1 MTPPSADNTEP
12 ASEPVSK
19 NGAVAANESVDT
31 EMVDAPAEP
40 ARPPSPSSEP
50 ATDAKESTTASIAE
64 PAEPTQPPKSPK
76 AAEVAKTAEV
86 TSTAESS
93 SKAIDTPET
102 AHGTEK
108 KELASD
114 AENKKEEAAA
124 VEASAGAGVEDSK
137 KPEDTKIAISSGAL
151 PNDLPL
157 TTPTVPMSQMALD
170 TSQETTAEPSTVDTS
185 MTDAPSQSSKV
196 AREREEDEEEPA
208 AKRARIS
215 GEGAPTTSEQQPKQ
229 APSAPSDA
237 MVLDPPAA
245 APVTQSKPTANGSP
259 VSLSVDGR
267 PRKLNDPVLANNPIT
282 SYQNREIRK
291 VLGLVKKTKT
301 GQHFRQPVQVLWPM
315 VWEQYRQLIARPVD
329 ISFIEQNL
337 RDGKYDTLGHF
348 KKDVDL
354 LQANATTFNGATHDV
369 TTWAKSTVSQIDER
383 LAAIPAEEPSRP
395 SKQEPKHMPSRH
407 AEPRQAPPPKKESR
421 PVTSLPTEKS
431 KDSQIYALLPSGLPN
446 IRRDS
451 TKNDG
456 DRPKRPIHPPKNK
469 DIGFQPK
476 TSKNKRKPELR
487 FCEEVLKDVT
497 SNKNWLN
504 NQWFLEP
511 VDPVALNI
519 PTYHSVVKQPMD
531 LGTMKQKLQGGE
543 YESAKDFKADFGLI
557 VKNCIKFNGED
568 HAVTVAAKELEKSF
582 EKKWSEKSSWMAKH
596 AQPAPAPASAASP
609 RRGVK
614 DEDSEDEEASEAEAE
629 EAAGSD
635 VKELQRAIEALS
647 NKHKQEREQLDK
659 KLNSNNPDKHDIEMH
674 QNIISYLQTQMVD
687 KRQALNKAL
696 ENKKT
701 TQPKTSKKKASSGG
715 AVVGSSA
722 PKKSSGSHAP
732 PKKSSG
738 GGSASKKPAK
748 KKLNEEEKEIVS
760 EAIARLES
768 QALDKAI
775 AIIKKDTGLK
785 ETEDDELE
793 LDMDQLSDDALVK
806 LFDLVVKAFPFYKDQ
821 LKKYDPAPAPAHNSN
836 AAKAAKP
843 KKNKPMGKAEQ
854 ERKLEQLRELK
865 NSYKR
870 PGSGSQEPLPSVEHN
885 DGNMSGH
892 HQDDSDEASSSEEE

>member
-1 MTPPSADNTEP
+1 MNITEPPVAQDASSQTQLKSTEASNKDAFASNQTVSAMTPPNADNVGSAAES
-12 ASEPVSK
+12 AIG
-19 NGAVAANESVDT
+19 NGSVALNEVADT
-31 EMVDAPAEP
+31 EMVDAPTES
-40 ARPPSPSSEP
+40 ARPPSPPAEP
-50 ATDAKESTTASIAE
+50 VADAKEDTTVNSAE
-64 PAEPTQPPKSPK
+64 PAQAEKLIETPK
-76 AAEVAKTAEV
+76 ATEAP
-86 TSTAESS
+86 STAEAS
-93 SKAIDTPET
+93 SKEAGSPDTAQT
-102 AHGTEK
+102 KVEK
-108 KELASD
+108 KPAS
-114 AENKKEEAAA
+114 EGESKKEDSAAA
-124 VEASAGAGVEDSK
+124 DTSSAVK
-137 KPEDTKIAISSGAL
+137 VEDTKKAEDTKPVTSSSTL
-151 PNDLPL
+151 HTDLA
-157 TTPTVPMSQMALD
+157 TPTVPMSEMALD

-185 MTDAPSQSSKV
+185 MTDAPSQPSKV

-208 AKRARIS
+208 AKRARIFD
-215 GEGAPTTSEQQPKQ
+215 EGVSPTSEQPKQ
-229 APSAPSDA
+229 APSASSNA

-245 APVTQSKPTANGSP
+245 AQVTQSKPTSNGSP
-259 VSLSVDGR
+259 VSLSVEGR
-267 PRKLNDPVLANNPIT
+267 PRKLNDPALANNPIT

-291 VLGLVKKTKT
+291 VLGLVKKTKS

-315 VWEQYRQLIARPVD
+315 VWEQYRQLISRPVD

-337 RDGKYDTLGHF
+337 REGKYATMGHF
-348 KKDVDL
+348 RRDVDL

-421 PVTSLPTEKS
+421 PATSLPTEKS

-487 FCEEVLKDVT
+487 FCEEVLKDVM
-497 SNKNWLN
+497 SNKNWAN

-543 YESAKDFKADFGLI
+543 YESARDFKADFSLI

-568 HAVTVAAKELEKSF
+568 HAVTVAAKELEKAF
-582 EKKWSEKSSWMAKH
+582 EKKWSEKASWMSKH
-596 AQPAPAPASAASP
+596 AQPAPAPASATSP
-609 RRGVK
+609 RGGTK
-614 DEDSEDEEASEAEAE
+614 DEDSEDDEASEAEAQ
-629 EAAGSD
+629 EAASSD

-647 NKHKQEREQLDK
+647 NRLKQEREQLDK
-659 KLNSNNPDKHDIEMH
+659 KLNSNNPDKLEIDMH
-674 QNIISYLQTQMVD
+674 QSIITHLQTQMVD
-687 KRQALNKAL
+687 KRQALNKAM
-696 ENKKT
+696 ENKKSS
-701 TQPKTSKKKASSGG
+701 QPKTSKKKTTSGG
-715 AVVGSSA
+715 ATTSSSA
-722 PKKSSGSHAP
+722 PKKSSSSQAA
-732 PKKSSG
+732 PKKASG
-738 GGSASKKPAK
+738 GGSASKKPVK

-785 ETEDDELE
+785 VSACLW
-793 LDMDQLSDDALVK
+793 LDSNLLSAAFQAVVRVYTDQ
-806 LFDLVVKAFPFYKDQ
+806 
-821 LKKYDPAPAPAHNSN
+821 
-836 AAKAAKP
+836 
-843 KKNKPMGKAEQ
+843 
-854 ERKLEQLRELK
+854 
-865 NSYKR
+865 
-870 PGSGSQEPLPSVEHN
+870 
-885 DGNMSGH
+885 
-892 HQDDSDEASSSEEE
+892 